1 MTAAPALSRTARAG
15 ILVTSVL
22 AGLAMIGPFTIDT
35 IFPAFEAMEGQFGV
49 GSAAMQQ
56 VTSAYLLSFAV
67 MSVLHG
73 PLSDALGRKPVMIA
87 GLAGYVLATI
97 GCALAPNLGVL
108 IACRVAQGACAGA
121 GTIVS
126 RVVIRDMFSGPEAHR
141 LMSQVMMI
149 FSIAPAVA
157 PVAGGLLLTWGPWP
171 VIFWAMA
178 VYGLV
183 IAALTAVVLPETHP
197 REARQPLRLGAL
209 VSALVEVGR
218 HGPMARLAFASAF
231 AFAAQFLYVV
241 AAPIVVV
248 DLLGL
253 GERDF
258 WVLFVPMIAGVAI
271 GAWLSGHLAHRIE
284 RHRLVDRAMG
294 FAVAA
299 AVLNVTLALV
309 APRLPWAV
317 IAVSLLAVAVTVS
330 FPVLQLEILDLF
342 PTHRG
347 TAASVATFVALG
359 FNAVLAGVI
368 APLVT
373 ESLLTMALTSIG
385 FTVLATALWTWHRRI
400 AARDAPVA
408 PAVDQRA

>member
-1 MTAAPALSRTARAG
+1 M
-15 ILVTSVL
+15 
-22 AGLAMIGPFTIDT
+22 
-35 IFPAFEAMEGQFGV
+35 
-49 GSAAMQQ
+49 
-56 VTSAYLLSFAV
+56 
-67 MSVLHG
+67 
-73 PLSDALGRKPVMIA
+73 
-87 GLAGYVLATI
+87 
-97 GCALAPNLGVL
+97 
-108 IACRVAQGACAGA
+108 
-121 GTIVS
+121 
-126 RVVIRDMFSGPEAHR
+126 
-141 LMSQVMMI
+141 
-149 FSIAPAVA
+149 
-157 PVAGGLLLTWGPWP
+157 
-171 VIFWAMA
+171 IFWAIA

-197 REARQPLRLGAL
+197 REDRQPLRLRAL
-209 VSALVEVGR
+209 VAALVEVGR
-218 HGPMARLAFASAF
+218 HWPMARLAFASAF

-258 WVLFVPMIAGVAI
+258 WVLFVPMIAGVAL

-317 IAVSLLAVAVTVS
+317 VAVSLLAVAVTVS

-373 ESLLTMALTSIG
+373 GSLLTMALTSIG
-385 FTVLATALWTWHRRI
+385 FTVLATTLWAWHRRLAVR
-400 AARDAPVA
+400 AAPLPPVA
-408 PAVDQRA
+408 VEPT